1 MAGWIPIRI
10 GVRVGLWLEARWPS
24 GAKDGVVSLH
34 GARPTLRQ
42 AQESQAQG
50 RLPPQV
56 PRWRS
61 GRHRR
66 VAGCCLH
73 GSSRGWVPA
82 PYRVRGSLCAG
93 TTPTGCSPSI
103 TRTNHGGGGW
113 VGQAGAP
120 KSLRPLEWRYCPA
133 MYVNGFLAEVKSSR
147 RSPNTSVR
155 PRVLAAGCSSARR

>member
-24 GAKDGVVSLH
+24 GARDGVVSLH

-42 AQESQAQG
+42 AQG
-50 RLPPQV
+50 RLSPQV

-73 GSSRGWVPA
+73 GSSRGWVLPPIEYGA
-82 PYRVRGSLCAG
+82 GSARERRQQGALIN
-93 TTPTGCSPSI
+93 S
-103 TRTNHGGGGW
+103 RTNHGGGGW
-113 VGQAGAP
+113 LSQAGAP

-133 MYVNGFLAEVKSSR
+133 MYVNGFLEEVKSSR